1 MRNINLL
8 KRIRFYVNSM
18 LGSGS
23 NGLLVW
29 LAVVSFTFVL
39 FVTCLTWA
47 VGISEHE
54 SFGALLWDLTMRA
67 VTPWEIEASMGSLT
81 YLLVLLVITLFG
93 IFVLSILIS
102 FLSAIIDARIREI
115 SQGLQPFPFDGH
127 ILILGWSSRIPAII
141 EELVLANE
149 SQKSALVVIAS
160 NLEFDELESNL
171 KRLIG
176 STSGTK
182 LFIRSR
188 KIDSRE
194 TFENL
199 NVAGARRVIVLGDE
213 TGGRV
218 QLERL
223 KTTIALYNYFDNLK
237 TQPPGIMIE
246 ADDDEE
252 AGCIT
257 LGSRNRAIPVVVSD
271 LPARLIV
278 ETVFQSN
285 LPAVYEEL
293 LSFEG
298 NEIYI
303 TDQVTVFGLAEV
315 TFWDALQRFGS
326 CVPIGIVRA
335 TDNAVMINPSPE
347 LVLGTGDRLVIVAED
362 DSLIRADEQPTEVN
376 PIDTEV
382 GSAETDG
389 GKLAVGLIGVS
400 MSTGPII
407 TRLLDTDLCSV
418 SILCDTQAEYYPCIA
433 DLAARDDVV
442 LIDGKATDAD
452 QFLRDGQL
460 KADVLIVSNY
470 SFSDPENS
478 DLDIIQTILKI
489 NTVPDVTASHHII
502 AELNSGDSRD
512 MMADLVDLDF
522 VVSDKIGS
530 KIFAQFVEN
539 PHLIEVIDSLVCSGN
554 HRVTIKP
561 LSVVDKNVTEVVFG
575 SVRRSRQSDGILI
588 GLRYLDGGLNVLKL
602 NPGDSYTVPAGAKSL
617 EGVFVE

>member
-1 MRNINLL
+1 MNLL
-8 KRIRFYVNSM
+8 NRIRFYVNTM

-39 FVTCLTWA
+39 FVTCLTW
-47 VGISEHE
+47 VGGISDHE
-54 SFGALLWDLTMRA
+54 SFGDLLWDLTMRA
-67 VTPWEIEASMGSLT
+67 ITPWEIEASMGSLI

-102 FLSAIIDARIREI
+102 FLSAIIDARIREV

-149 SQKSALVVIAS
+149 SETSARVVIAS
-160 NLEFDELESNL
+160 NLEFDELESNV

-213 TGGRV
+213 AGGRV

-237 TQPPGIMIE
+237 MQPPGILVE

-257 LGSRNRAIPVVVSD
+257 LGSKNRAIPVVVSD

-303 TDQVTVFGLAEV
+303 TDQVTVFGLAGV
-315 TFWDALQRFGS
+315 TFWDASQRFSS

-347 LVLGTGDRLVIVAED
+347 SVLGAGDRLVIVAED
-362 DSLIRADEQPTEVN
+362 DSLIRVDEQPAEFN

-389 GKLAVGLIGVS
+389 RKLAVGLIGVS

-418 SILCDTQAEYYPCIA
+418 SVLCDTQAEQYAGVA
-433 DLAARDDVV
+433 DLVARDDVAFV
-442 LIDGKATDAD
+442 EGKTTGAD
-452 QFLRDGQL
+452 QFVMDGQL

-470 SFSDPENS
+470 SLSDPENS
-478 DLDIIQTILKI
+478 DLDIIQTILKL
-489 NTVPDVTASHHII
+489 NELPDEAASHHII
-502 AELNSGDSRD
+502 AELNSADSRD
-512 MMADLVDLDF
+512 MMADLFDLDF

-561 LSVVDKNVTEVVFG
+561 LSVTQKNATEVVFG
-575 SVRRSRQSDGILI
+575 SVRRSRQIDGVLI
-588 GLRYLDGGLNVLKL
+588 GLRYQDGGQNVLKL
-602 NPGDSYTVPAGAKSL
+602 NPGDSYTVPVTAEAL

>member
-1 MRNINLL
+1 MNMLN
-8 KRIRFYVNSM
+8 RIRFYVNTM

-39 FVTCLTWA
+39 FVTCLTW
-47 VGISEHE
+47 VGGISDHE
-54 SFGALLWDLTMRA
+54 SFGDLLWDLTMRA
-67 VTPWEIEASMGSLT
+67 ITPWEIEASMGSLI

-102 FLSAIIDARIREI
+102 FLSAIIDARIREV

-149 SQKSALVVIAS
+149 SETSARVVIAS
-160 NLEFDELESNL
+160 NLEFDELESNV

-213 TGGRV
+213 AGGRV

-237 TQPPGIMIE
+237 MQPPGILVE

-257 LGSRNRAIPVVVSD
+257 LGSKNRAIPVVVSD

-303 TDQVTVFGLAEV
+303 TDQVTVFGLAGV
-315 TFWDALQRFGS
+315 TFWDASQRFSS
-326 CVPIGIVRA
+326 CVPIGIVCA
-335 TDNAVMINPSPE
+335 TDNAVVINPSPE

-362 DSLIRADEQPTEVN
+362 DSLIRTDEQSTEFK
-376 PIDTEV
+376 PIETEF

-389 GKLAVGLIGVS
+389 RKLAVGLIGVS

-418 SILCDTQAEYYPCIA
+418 AVLCDTQAEYYARIA
-433 DLAARDDVV
+433 DLVAHDDVAF
-442 LIDGKATDAD
+442 IDGKTTDAD
-452 QFLRDGQL
+452 QFVRDGQL

-470 SFSDPENS
+470 SESDPENS
-478 DLDIIQTILKI
+478 DLDIIQTILKL
-489 NTVPDVTASHHII
+489 NTVPDETASHHII
-502 AELNSGDSRD
+502 AELNSADSRD
-512 MMADLVDLDF
+512 MMADLFDLDF

-554 HRVTIKP
+554 HRVSIKP
-561 LSVVDKNVTEVVFG
+561 LSVIEKNATEVIFG
-575 SVRRSRQSDGILI
+575 PIRRSRQGDGVLI
-588 GLRYLDGGLNVLKL
+588 GLRYLDGGQNVLKL
-602 NPGDSYTVPAGAKSL
+602 NPGDSYTVPAGAEAL

>member
-1 MRNINLL
+1 MNLL
-8 KRIRFYVNSM
+8 NRIRFYVNTM

-39 FVTCLTWA
+39 FVTCLTW
-47 VGISEHE
+47 VGGISDHE
-54 SFGALLWDLTMRA
+54 SFGDLLWDLTMRA
-67 VTPWEIEASMGSLT
+67 ITPWEIEASMGSLI
-81 YLLVLLVITLFG
+81 YLLVLLVVTLFG

-102 FLSAIIDARIREI
+102 FLSAIIDARIREV

-149 SQKSALVVIAS
+149 SETSARVVIAS
-160 NLEFDELESNL
+160 NLEFDELESNV

-213 TGGRV
+213 AGGRV

-237 TQPPGIMIE
+237 TQAPGILVE

-252 AGCIT
+252 ARCVT
-257 LGSRNRAIPVVVSD
+257 LGSKNRAIPVVVSD

-303 TDQVTVFGLAEV
+303 TDQATVFSLAGV
-315 TFWDALQRFGS
+315 TFWDALQRFSS

-347 LVLGTGDRLVIVAED
+347 SVLGAGDRLVIVAED
-362 DSLIRADEQPTEVN
+362 DSLIRVDEQPSEVH

-389 GKLAVGLIGVS
+389 RKLAVGLIGVS

-418 SILCDTQAEYYPCIA
+418 SVLCDTQAEQYAGVA
-433 DLAARDDVV
+433 DLVARDDVAFV
-442 LIDGKATDAD
+442 EGKTTGAD
-452 QFLRDGQL
+452 QFVMDGQL

-470 SFSDPENS
+470 SLSDPENS
-478 DLDIIQTILKI
+478 DLDIIQTILKL
-489 NTVPDVTASHHII
+489 NELPDEAASHHII
-502 AELNSGDSRD
+502 AELNSADSRD
-512 MMADLVDLDF
+512 MMADLFDLDF

-561 LSVVDKNVTEVVFG
+561 LSVTQKNATEVVFG
-575 SVRRSRQSDGILI
+575 SVRRSRQIDGVLI
-588 GLRYLDGGLNVLKL
+588 GLRYQDGGQNVLKL
-602 NPGDSYTVPAGAKSL
+602 NPGDSFTVPVTAEAL

>member
-1 MRNINLL
+1 MNLL
-8 KRIRFYVNSM
+8 NRIRFYVNTM

-39 FVTCLTWA
+39 FVTCFTW
-47 VGISEHE
+47 VGGISDHE
-54 SFGALLWDLTMRA
+54 SFGDLLWDLTMRA
-67 VTPWEIEASMGSLT
+67 ITPWEIEASMGSLI
-81 YLLVLLVITLFG
+81 YLLVLLVVTLFG

-102 FLSAIIDARIREI
+102 FLSAIIDARIREV

-127 ILILGWSSRIPAII
+127 ILILGWSSRTPAII

-149 SQKSALVVIAS
+149 SETSTRVVIAS
-160 NLEFDELESNL
+160 NIEFDELESNV

-176 STSGTK
+176 STSGTQ

-188 KIDSRE
+188 KIDSHE

-213 TGGRV
+213 AGGRV

-237 TQPPGIMIE
+237 TQPPGILVE
-246 ADDDEE
+246 ADDEE
-252 AGCIT
+252 ESGCIT
-257 LGSRNRAIPVVVSD
+257 LGSKNRAIPVVVSD

-278 ETVFQSN
+278 ETVFQPN

-303 TDQVTVFGLAEV
+303 TDQATMFGLAGV
-315 TFWDALQRFGS
+315 TFWDALQRFSS
-326 CVPIGIVRA
+326 CVPIGIVRG
-335 TDNAVMINPSPE
+335 TDNAVLINPSPE
-347 LVLGTGDRLVIVAED
+347 SVLGTGDRLVIVAED
-362 DSLIRADEQPTEVN
+362 DSLIRADEQPSEFN

-382 GSAETDG
+382 GGAETDG
-389 GKLAVGLIGVS
+389 RKLAVGLIGVS

-407 TRLLDTDLCSV
+407 TRLLGTDLCSV
-418 SILCDTQAEYYPCIA
+418 SVLCDTQAEQYACLA
-433 DLAARDDVV
+433 DLMARDNVA
-442 LIDGKATDAD
+442 LIDGKTTDAD
-452 QFLRDGQL
+452 QFVRDGQL

-470 SFSDPENS
+470 SLSNPENS
-478 DLDIIQTILKI
+478 DLDIIQTILKL
-489 NTVPDVTASHHII
+489 NAVPNETASHHII
-502 AELNSGDSRD
+502 AELNSADSRD
-512 MMADLVDLDF
+512 MMADLFDLDF

-554 HRVTIKP
+554 HRVSIKP
-561 LSVVDKNVTEVVFG
+561 LSVVEKNGTEVVFG
-575 SVRRSRQSDGILI
+575 SVRRSRKGDGVLI
-588 GLRYLDGGLNVLKL
+588 GLRYLDGGEYVLKL
-602 NPGDSYTVPAGAKSL
+602 NPGDSYTVPAGAVAL

>member
-1 MRNINLL
+1 MNLL
-8 KRIRFYVNSM
+8 NRIRFYVNTM

-39 FVTCLTWA
+39 FVTCLTW
-47 VGISEHE
+47 VGGISEHE
-54 SFGALLWDLTMRA
+54 SFGDLLWDLTMRA
-67 VTPWEIEASMGSLT
+67 ITPWEIEASMGSLI
-81 YLLVLLVITLFG
+81 YLLVLLVVTLFG

-102 FLSAIIDARIREI
+102 FLSAIIDARIREV

-149 SQKSALVVIAS
+149 SETSARVVIAS
-160 NLEFDELESNL
+160 NLEFDELESNV

-199 NVAGARRVIVLGDE
+199 NVAGARRVIDLGDE
-213 TGGRV
+213 AGGRV

-237 TQPPGIMIE
+237 TQPPGILVE

-257 LGSRNRAIPVVVSD
+257 LGSKNRAIPVVVSD

-303 TDQVTVFGLAEV
+303 TDQVTVFGLAGF
-315 TFWDALQRFGS
+315 TFWDALQRFSS

-335 TDNAVMINPSPE
+335 TDNAVVINPSPE
-347 LVLGTGDRLVIVAED
+347 SVLGKGDRLVIVAED
-362 DSLIRADEQPTEVN
+362 DSLIRTDEQPAEYN
-376 PIDTEV
+376 PIETEV

-389 GKLAVGLIGVS
+389 RKLAVGLIGVS

-407 TRLLDTDLCSV
+407 TRLLETDLCSV
-418 SILCDTQAEYYPCIA
+418 SVLCDRQAEQYAGVA
-433 DLAARDDVV
+433 DLVARDDVAFV
-442 LIDGKATDAD
+442 EGKTTDAD
-452 QFLRDGQL
+452 QFVMDGQL

-470 SFSDPENS
+470 SLSDPENS
-478 DLDIIQTILKI
+478 DLDIIQTILKL
-489 NTVPDVTASHHII
+489 NELPDEAPSHHII
-502 AELNSGDSRD
+502 AELNSADSRD
-512 MMADLVDLDF
+512 MMADLFDLDF

-561 LSVVDKNVTEVVFG
+561 LSVTQKNATEVVFG
-575 SVRRSRQSDGILI
+575 SVRRSRQIDGVLI
-588 GLRYLDGGLNVLKL
+588 GLRYLDGGQNVLKL
-602 NPGDSYTVPAGAKSL
+602 NPGDSYTVPVTAEAL

>member
-1 MRNINLL
+1 MNLL
-8 KRIRFYVNSM
+8 NRIRFYVNTM

-39 FVTCLTWA
+39 FVTCLTW
-47 VGISEHE
+47 VGGISDHE
-54 SFGALLWDLTMRA
+54 SFGDLLWDLTMRA
-67 VTPWEIEASMGSLT
+67 ITPWEIEASMGSLI
-81 YLLVLLVITLFG
+81 YLLVLLVVTLFG

-102 FLSAIIDARIREI
+102 FLSAIIDARIREV

-149 SQKSALVVIAS
+149 SETSARVVIAS
-160 NLEFDELESNL
+160 NLEFDELESNV

-213 TGGRV
+213 AGGRV

-237 TQPPGIMIE
+237 TQAPGILVE

-252 AGCIT
+252 ARCVT
-257 LGSRNRAIPVVVSD
+257 LGSKNRAIPVVVSD

-303 TDQVTVFGLAEV
+303 TDQATVFGLAGV
-315 TFWDALQRFGS
+315 TFWDALQRFSS

-335 TDNAVMINPSPE
+335 TDNAVMINPSPDS
-347 LVLGTGDRLVIVAED
+347 VLGAGDRLVIVAED
-362 DSLIRADEQPTEVN
+362 DSLIRVDEQPSEVH

-389 GKLAVGLIGVS
+389 RKLAVGLIGVS

-418 SILCDTQAEYYPCIA
+418 SVLCDTQAEQYAGVA
-433 DLAARDDVV
+433 DLVARDDVAFV
-442 LIDGKATDAD
+442 EGKTTGAD
-452 QFLRDGQL
+452 QFVMDGQL

-470 SFSDPENS
+470 SLSDPENS
-478 DLDIIQTILKI
+478 DLDIIQTILKL
-489 NTVPDVTASHHII
+489 NELPDEAASHHII
-502 AELNSGDSRD
+502 AELNSADSRD
-512 MMADLVDLDF
+512 MMADLFDLDF

-561 LSVVDKNVTEVVFG
+561 LSVTQKNATEVVFG
-575 SVRRSRQSDGILI
+575 SVRRSRQIDGVLI
-588 GLRYLDGGLNVLKL
+588 GLRYQDGGQNVLKL
-602 NPGDSYTVPAGAKSL
+602 NPGDSYTVPVTAEAL